1 MAPTEPHRS
10 FPQALAPGE
19 RPQPLLVLLLGFDAE
34 LALLLRRRLGAAARV
49 ETAATAGEARGLAA
63 REPVAVLGFGP
74 GMAGAAARQLLDDLA
89 PLPPPDESG
98 GEDRDSAPLCLVTA
112 GGADLS
118 PFQELIDHDRLFYL
132 SPSPPSAED
141 LAALFASA
149 VARAARR
156 RKGEPAGSPE
166 APSELSRRVLA
177 AAGRLAGQE
186 DPAALASL
194 FRDEISEL
202 LAADRGYL
210 LLYDDAEEVL
220 WAQQSALAGGE
231 RRESAAVGLVSFVVR
246 TGRPAAVERMAA
258 DPRFEREADDPE
270 GDPQGDGSLV
280 AAPVFAPASDPPR
293 VIAVLVAVR
302 ALPAP
307 AFSAADAQAL
317 GRLAE
322 AVQPLLAQVDAERR
336 RRHGQDEEER
346 RLREPALAVF
356 REEAL
361 DHHLASG
368 RREGDLLRLSPRWL
382 DWTYRLVTALAAV
395 GLLFLLFGTVHEY
408 ASGPALIR
416 FAGRQEVTATATGTV
431 SAVVVRPGQR
441 VAAGQPLVQLYDAE
455 EIAGLRRVEQEFEL
469 RLLERLRDPGDRAAE
484 QSLGGLRTERDLA
497 RSRLGER
504 VLRAPQAGTV
514 ADLRVRPGQSLLPG
528 QVVAS
533 LATGDPNQPARPPRL
548 IALLPGQYQPQL
560 RTGLPLRLEI
570 QGYPYHYLHLRLDS
584 VSREVI
590 GPEEARRLLGPGVA
604 DTVTL
609 TGPVVI
615 AGATLPGTTFTVD
628 GRTYRY
634 SDGLPGR
641 AEVQMRSQ
649 PILVALV
656 PGLRALFGDGE

>member
-1 MAPTEPHRS
+1 MAPTR
-10 FPQALAPGE
+10 
-19 RPQPLLVLLLGFDAE
+19 PLLVLLLGFDAE

-89 PLPPPDESG
+89 PLPPADEP
-98 GEDRDSAPLCLVTA
+98 EHAPRDAAPLCLVTA

-149 VARAARR
+149 LALAARR
-156 RKGEPAGSPE
+156 RQGTVVDTPE

-177 AAGRLAGQE
+177 AAGRLAAPIADRE

-270 GDPQGDGSLV
+270 GDAKGDGSLV
-280 AAPVFAPASDPPR
+280 ATPVFAPASDPPR

-307 AFSAADAQAL
+307 AFSADDARAL

-336 RRHGQDEEER
+336 RRHGQNEEER

-361 DHHLASG
+361 DHHLGSG

-382 DWTYRLVTALAAV
+382 DWTYRLVSLLAAV

-416 FAGRQEVTATATGTV
+416 FAGRQEVTATANGTV

-441 VAAGQPLVQLYDAE
+441 VAEGQPLVQLYDAE

-514 ADLRVRPGQSLLPG
+514 ADLRVRPGQNLLPG

-533 LATGDPNQPARPPRL
+533 LSTGDPERPAGPPRL

-560 RTGLPLRLEI
+560 RAGLPLRLEI

-590 GPEEARRLLGPGVA
+590 GPDEARRLLGPGVA
-604 DTVTL
+604 DTVAL
-609 TGPVVI
+609 EGPVVI
-615 AGATLPGTTFTVD
+615 AGAPLPGTSFTID

-656 PGLRALFGDGE
+656 PGLRAVFGDGE